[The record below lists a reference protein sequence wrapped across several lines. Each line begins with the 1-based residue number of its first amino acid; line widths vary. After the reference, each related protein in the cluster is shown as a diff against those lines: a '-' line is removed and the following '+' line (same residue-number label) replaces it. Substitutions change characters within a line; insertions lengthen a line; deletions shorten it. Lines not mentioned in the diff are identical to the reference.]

1 MLLTSTENLCPFSED
16 LPAIFKV
23 QIHVRSGLAKNKR
36 DKNKSFVST
45 PSVSERVA
53 LSGTVTIK
61 LHYFQ
66 TELGLDESVWKSLG
80 RKILPV
86 SNTGYFRGNRL
97 NWGCSISTSNACQ
110 EMFGSLRVLVTD
122 TN

>member
-1 MLLTSTENLCPFSED
+1 MTSTENLCPFSED

-61 LHYFQ
+61 LHFSSQNWVLMSPSGKVWGEKSSPFPTLGTSEETGLIGVAASALQ
-66 TELGLDESVWKSLG
+66 TLARRCLEALESW
-80 RKILPV
+80 
-86 SNTGYFRGNRL
+86 
-97 NWGCSISTSNACQ
+97 
-110 EMFGSLRVLVTD
+110 
-122 TN
+122 